1 MRREIM
7 KSKISICIL
16 LCLTILASGMAAAQG
31 EWPTSVPAADQGA
44 SLASGLATGQAS
56 PLAACPQYGQAAAE
70 GSFGTKV
77 KSGDTDVG
85 LPLSTFA
92 AIPGPNPA
100 ATAQNTVY
108 ISYWDVGATPGIYD
122 DQDVV
127 YLQFG
132 SALVPPTARI
142 VRTNNI
148 RLTGWGT
155 YPAGSYVKQG
165 DSDMGQQLLPWFP
178 APNPTAFASG
188 ITTGFSFMNVVGSTG
203 YDLDDPVYLK
213 TVANPFVPAST
224 NTNDI
229 RITANAG
236 FPAGSR
242 VSLNDPDAALPLSPF
257 NVVYTA
263 NGGPLAPL
271 PPLPAPIATLSFYNA
286 NGNVMGIPPGS
297 AIYDTGDFV
306 YFDVNPIGIVS
317 PNDVRLY

>member
-7 KSKISICIL
+7 KSIISICIL
-16 LCLTILASGMAAAQG
+16 LCLTILASGMASAQG

-44 SLASGLATGQAS
+44 SLASGLATGQAAS
-56 PLAACPQYGQAAAE
+56 LAACPQYGQAAAE
-70 GSFGTKV
+70 GTYGTKV
-77 KSGDTDVG
+77 MAGDSDIG
-85 LPLSTFA
+85 HPLSQFA

-100 ATAQNTVY
+100 ATAQNFAFV
-108 ISYWDVGATPGIYD
+108 SYWDIGATPAIYD

-132 SALVPPTARI
+132 SVFAGPNRI

-148 RLTGWGT
+148 RLTGWGN
-155 YPAGSYVKQG
+155 YPAGSYVSPG
-165 DSDMGQQLLPWFP
+165 DLDLGQQVLPWGLSL
-178 APNPTAFASG
+178 PTIFSSAGA
-188 ITTGFSFMNVVGSTG
+188 TGFHYMNVVGGVG
-203 YDLDDPVYLK
+203 YDIGDPVYLK
-213 TVANPFVPAST
+213 TVASVPPAFT

-242 VSLNDPDAALPLSPF
+242 VSLSDSDAARPLLPFDLVPPW
-257 NVVYTA
+257 TGA
-263 NGGPLAPL
+263 GGPQSQITAVGL
-271 PPLPAPIATLSFYNA
+271 PIARLSFYNA
-286 NGNVMGIPPGS
+286 NGNILALS
-297 AIYDTGDFV
+297 AAIYDTGDLV